1 MASLLN
7 YATSMTTTLFTHHRV
22 GLAASLLILL
32 TSAGAGASPS
42 QEGAG
47 VADQGGAAPER
58 VVKVR
63 SGSFVAL
70 DQIQSSPA
78 DNKKVALPRLRAT
91 RAPRKRVGTIGDV
104 KEWKRGTSVVKR
116 NLESVVPKGYSTW
129 SSNLHRKE
137 LVVRG
142 GTYTWDNIGVTAA
155 PDAHQLKWGTREL
168 NCPERLFRNCDFT
181 RIPKEHGLYVS
192 SYANTTL
199 DGCTFLMTGSQGAQF
214 AHRSVP
220 YQQYDPDCLP
230 YQSPPTHVV
239 RNCHFVDCGFKGA
252 RPSFNLTYFDPGTSS
267 MPGTLLVEDSSFV
280 CRWPEVRKDGHRSTG
295 AIVVTNMRGAGPLDA
310 NLGPMMKSVTLR
322 NCLFDFAS
330 GDREIVDIRSSAEIV
345 IEDCA
350 FIARQHTRPHV
361 LIDRDNSGND
371 LNGTKSERIVLRN
384 NRSRGVTMRVQL
396 RSEDSDRSFVEI
408 PLNGPGEERIY
419 SAVTGS
425 LISKRSLLEED
436 QAPQPEAGGEVDR
449 DQS

>member
-1 MASLLN
+1 MAYASPMNTPSTRMPNSGLVAGALTLLIS
-7 YATSMTTTLFTHHRV
+7 APAL
-22 GLAASLLILL
+22 GLAPQVAP
-32 TSAGAGASPS
+32 AAVGA
-42 QEGAG
+42 QEKTP
-47 VADQGGAAPER
+47 AA
-58 VVKVR
+58 VR
-63 SGSFVAL
+63 PLESRTFVAL
-70 DQIQSSPA
+70 DQVEASPGE
-78 DNKKVALPRLRAT
+78 NKKVALPLLRAS

-168 NCPERLFRNCDFT
+168 NCPERIFRNCDFT

-192 SYANTTL
+192 SYANTTV

-230 YQSPPTHVV
+230 YQSPPVHVV
-239 RNCHFVDCGFKGA
+239 RNSHFVDCGFKGA

-267 MPGTLLVEDSSFV
+267 MPGTVLVEDCSFV
-280 CRWPEVRKDGHRSTG
+280 CSWPETRADGHRSTG
-295 AIVVTNMRGAGPLDA
+295 AIVVTNMRGAGPLDPKI
-310 NLGPMMKSVTLR
+310 GPMMKSVTLR
-322 NCLFDFAS
+322 NCLFDFTE
-330 GDREIVDIRSSAEIV
+330 GDREIVDIRSTAEIL

-350 FIARQHTRPHV
+350 FIGRKHAHPYV
-361 LIDRDNSGND
+361 LVDRDNSGRD

-384 NRSRGVTMRVQL
+384 NRARGVALKIQL
-396 RSEDSDRSFVEI
+396 RGDDGERSFVEV
-408 PLNGPGEERIY
+408 PLNCPGEERIY

-425 LISKRSLLEED
+425 LVSKRSLQEPEE
-436 QAPQPEAGGEVDR
+436 APAALPDPSGER
-449 DQS
+449 DQG